1 MIMGRNIKLLP
12 YRFKYYGVGLTL
24 AGLVML
30 AGYAWFDFR
39 ITAPVWAILSSFL
52 ETRAFTVTTTN
63 LTDEL
68 LMVAL
73 ICGFFFLIF
82 SEEKD
87 EKRRYSVFRLK
98 AWMGAFAVNTAL
110 LLFAMLFFYGTAFI
124 TILAINLYS
133 TAIVY
138 LLIFNRLLRKERAE
152 KKP

>member
-68 LMVAL
+68 LMIAL
-73 ICGFFFLIF
+73 LCGLSFMVLA
-82 SEEKD
+82 EEKH
-87 EKRRYSVFRLK
+87 EKRRYVVLRLK
-98 AWMGAFAVNTAL
+98 AWMSAFTLNTAL
-110 LLFAMLFFYGTAFI
+110 LLFTVIFFYGTAFI
-124 TILAINLYS
+124 TILAVNLYS
-133 TAIVY
+133 TAVVY
-138 LLIFNRLLRKERAE
+138 LIIFHRLLRKERSGE
-152 KKP
+152 KS

>member
-1 MIMGRNIKLLP
+1 MSRKIDLLP
-12 YRFKYYGVGLTL
+12 YRFRYYGVALTI
-24 AGLVML
+24 AGMALF
-30 AGYAWFDFR
+30 AGFMWFDFR
-39 ITAPVWAILSSFL
+39 ITVPVFAILSSFL
-52 ETRAFTVTTTN
+52 ETRAFTITTTN

-73 ICGFFFLIF
+73 LCGFFFLIF